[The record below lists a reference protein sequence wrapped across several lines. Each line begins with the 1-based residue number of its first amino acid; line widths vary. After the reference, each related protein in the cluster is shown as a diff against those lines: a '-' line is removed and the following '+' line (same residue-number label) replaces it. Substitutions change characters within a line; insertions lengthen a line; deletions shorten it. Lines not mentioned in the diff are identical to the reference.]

1 MKIIKSHAR
10 IKKIIKI
17 KKKQENHYENT
28 RIPID
33 NTGNRENI
41 VITNENHENH
51 ENHEIQLE
59 NH

>member
-1 MKIIKSHAR
+1 MQELRKSL
-10 IKKIIKI
+10 KS
-17 KKKQENHYENT
+17 KKQENHYENT